1 MVEEGPDLSG
11 RRGRMFQRILVG
23 YDGSA
28 HARRAGDV
36 AVEIAGR
43 FHSSVM
49 LAIVRPESTEE
60 TPEDLQHQLPLGDD
74 SRPFGVVLDE
84 LRGRAMAAGATGVD
98 STVLRGTVVEALIEL
113 IKASNYDLVVVG
125 SRGLSAG
132 QRLLLGSVSTALA
145 NRAPCPVLV
154 VRPTKRSGGSRPRPE
169 TSG

>member
-1 MVEEGPDLSG
+1 
-11 RRGRMFQRILVG
+11 MFQRILVG

-28 HARRAGDV
+28 NARRAVDV

-60 TPEDLQHQLPLGDD
+60 TPADLQHLLPLGDD

-84 LRGRAMAAGATGVD
+84 IRTRATAAGASAVD
-98 STVLRGTVVEALIEL
+98 STVLRGVVVEALIAL
-113 IKASNYDLVVVG
+113 IRDANYELVVVG

-132 QRLLLGSVSTALA
+132 RRLLLGSVSTALV
-145 NRAPCPVLV
+145 NRASCPVLV
-154 VRPTKRSGGSRPRPE
+154 VRPAKRAAGPRTRPATGG
-169 TSG
+169 